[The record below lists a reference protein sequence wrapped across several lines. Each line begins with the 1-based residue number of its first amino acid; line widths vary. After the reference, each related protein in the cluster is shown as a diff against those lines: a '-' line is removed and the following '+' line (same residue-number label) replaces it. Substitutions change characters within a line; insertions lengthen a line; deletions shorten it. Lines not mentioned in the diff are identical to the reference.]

1 MNDRLPD
8 LAPHLDHTL
17 LDRQAGRER
26 VEALCDEADR
36 WGCAAV
42 CVYPVWVP
50 VAVERLYRKPPKV
63 ATVIGFPSGAHT
75 PAVKRYEAAEAVDRG
90 ATELDVVI
98 NLAWL
103 REGNTQGVYEDL
115 AAIVEAAG
123 QPVKAILEL
132 PLLTPTEVE
141 QAVAIALDAGVA
153 GLKTG
158 TGWSGPV
165 TVPQVEQLV
174 RLTQGRI
181 PIKAAGGIRNSNFAL
196 ELLAAGATRLGTSH
210 TATLLQELAQ
220 AGRT

>member
-1 MNDRLPD
+1 VSDRLPD
-8 LAPHLDHTL
+8 LAPHIDHTL

-50 VAVERLYRKPPKV
+50 LAVERLHRKTPKV

-75 PAVKRYEAAEAVDRG
+75 PEVKRYEAAEAVDRG

-103 REGNTQGVYEDL
+103 REGNIQGVYQEL

-141 QAVAIALDAGVA
+141 QAVAIALDAGVSC
-153 GLKTG
+153 LKTG

-165 TVPQVEQLV
+165 TVPQVQQLA
-174 RLTQGRI
+174 RLSQGRV
-181 PIKAAGGIRNSNFAL
+181 PIKAAGGIRSLNLAL

-220 AGRT
+220 TP